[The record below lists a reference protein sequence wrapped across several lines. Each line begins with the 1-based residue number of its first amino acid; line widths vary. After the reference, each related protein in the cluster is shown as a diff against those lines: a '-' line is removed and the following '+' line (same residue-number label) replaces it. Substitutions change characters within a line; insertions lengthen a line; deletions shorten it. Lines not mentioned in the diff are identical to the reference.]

1 MAIIGN
7 IHHIQ
12 KRLSKQNLNIIF
24 DYLTQ
29 AVDTNS
35 HVSQQ
40 LFSLPL
46 NSFEKVALE
55 DGIFA
60 FLQVA
65 TTKPIDECFIESH
78 KKYVDFQ
85 LLISG
90 DEEMGYID
98 IEKLHVDVP
107 YSEEKDLITYHMQD
121 DFSKFLLKAQDLAI
135 FFPEDGH
142 IGLKMYKE
150 KSLIRK
156 IVIKVPLSLFEG
168 TY

>member
-12 KRLSKQNLNIIF
+12 KRLSKQNLNIVF

-35 HVSQQ
+35 HISQQ

-46 NSFEKVALE
+46 NSFEKVVLE

-85 LLISG
+85 LIVEG
-90 DEEMGYID
+90 IEEMHYIHT
-98 IEKLHVDVP
+98 EKLTIDRP
-107 YSEEKDLITYHMQD
+107 YDEEKDLVSYVMHKNT
-121 DFSKFLLKAQDLAI
+121 SKFLLESGDLAI

-142 IGLKMYKE
+142 VGLSMYQKPSNI
-150 KSLIRK
+150 KK
-156 IVIKVPLSLFEG
+156 VVIKVPYKLLQDM
-168 TY
+168 Y

>member
-1 MAIIGN
+1 MAIIGK
-7 IHHIQ
+7 IHYLK
-12 KRLSKQNLNIIF
+12 KRLNHKNLNVVF

-29 AVDTNS
+29 SLDTNS
-35 HVSQQ
+35 HLNKQ

-46 NSFEKVALE
+46 DSFEKVILK
-55 DGIFA
+55 DDIFA
-60 FLQVA
+60 FLQVS
-65 TTKPIDECFIESH
+65 TTKPLHECFIESH

-90 DEEMGYID
+90 YEEMGYID

-121 DFSKFLLKAQDLAI
+121 NFSKFLLEPQDLAI